1 MKIGIIGSGN
11 MGAALGKRWASQG
24 HQVMFSYS
32 RNAEKL
38 RALAAFNRHTSSGT
52 VAEAVDFGDILLVAV
67 PPPAL
72 PEVLL
77 DSERFGNKILLTC
90 VSGLRPDFTGKTIGL
105 PTELK
110 IAVAEQIAHM
120 LPSVRVVE
128 AFNITFASLI
138 EARTFEGKQAAI
150 FYCTDHREV
159 QETVEI
165 LIKDTGYEPVYAGSL
180 YTARSLETLAS
191 VWVQFAAVSG
201 LFPGVAIK
209 ALKS

>member
-1 MKIGIIGSGN
+1 MKISVIGSGN
-11 MGAALGKRWASQG
+11 MGAALGKSWASKG

-32 RNAEKL
+32 RNPEKL
-38 RALAAFNRHTSSGT
+38 STLAAFNEHTSSGT
-52 VAEAVDFGDILLVAV
+52 VIQAIDFGDVILLAV

-72 PEVLL
+72 PEVLP
-77 DSERFGNKILLTC
+77 DAGRFGNKILLTC

-110 IAVAEQIAHM
+110 ISVAEQIAHM
-120 LPSVRVVE
+120 LPAVRVVE
-128 AFNITFASLI
+128 AFNITFAQLI

-150 FYCTDHREV
+150 FYCTDHVDV
-159 QETVEI
+159 QETVEA

-191 VWVQFAAVSG
+191 AWVQFSAVSG